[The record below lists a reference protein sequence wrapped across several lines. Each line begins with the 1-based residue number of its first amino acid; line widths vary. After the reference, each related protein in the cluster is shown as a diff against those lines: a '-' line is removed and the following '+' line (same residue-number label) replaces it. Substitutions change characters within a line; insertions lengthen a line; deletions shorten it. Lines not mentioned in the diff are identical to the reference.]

1 MATKNLMFRGI
12 VAMTKEI
19 MKEYEAIKEALKHV
33 NEKGNAICPFCGSDT
48 FSVWHVMLTA
58 TVKTTTD
65 ELIESDDGQF
75 FRMCCTICGTET
87 NVPLHDKKDKDG
99 KKGSKSK

>member
-1 MATKNLMFRGI
+1 
-12 VAMTKEI
+12 MTKET
-19 MKEYEAIKEALKHV
+19 MKEYEAIREALKKV
-33 NEKGNAICPFCGSDT
+33 NEKGSAICPFCGSDT

-65 ELIESDDGQF
+65 EVVESNDSQF

-87 NVPLHDKKDKDG
+87 NVPLHDKKDKDS
-99 KKGSKSK
+99 KKGPKSK

>member
-1 MATKNLMFRGI
+1 M
-12 VAMTKEI
+12 
-19 MKEYEAIKEALKHV
+19 MKEYEIIREALKQV

-58 TVKTTTD
+58 TIKTTTD
-65 ELIESDDGQF
+65 EVIESNDNQF

-87 NVPLHDKKDKDG
+87 NAPLHEKKDKDS
-99 KKGSKSK
+99 KKNPKNK